1 MLARTER
8 SRSGPTDYREVFT
21 ALPVAMAL
29 VSPDGPDPR
38 ILAVTDKL
46 AAQLG
51 AHAANLE
58 GRTLREVFPPR
69 SADRLARA
77 VEGCCAAEQVVRTKV
92 AQARGERIV
101 RLDVRAQPSSE
112 GGLLTF
118 VEAARSTRAGEP
130 DPALAVAQAEQRERR
145 RVGREIHDCTSQLL
159 VAAQLGLSALERRA
173 ELKGETRRIA
183 ADVRRSIGAALAEIR
198 TFSFLLHPPVLAD
211 EGLPKALENF
221 GAGFGPRTGLG
232 VKVETGAGP
241 WALPR
246 TMEMALFRVAQE
258 ALMNVHRHAQAR
270 HATVRLFREGSTVVL
285 EVEDDG
291 VGLRR
296 RSDRADPPEPL
307 GVGLSGMLAR
317 MTQLGGSLT
326 LEEQARGLK
335 VRAWAPQPE
344 R

>member
-8 SRSGPTDYREVFT
+8 GRSGQTDYREVFA

-38 ILAVTDKL
+38 ILAVTDRL

-58 GRTLREVFPPR
+58 DRTLREVFPPR

-77 VEGCCAAEQVVRTKV
+77 VEGCCAAEQAVRTKV

-101 RLDVRAQPSSE
+101 RLDVRAEPSSE
-112 GGLLTF
+112 GALLTF
-118 VEAARSTRAGEP
+118 VEAVRSTRGGEP

-159 VAAQLGLSALERRA
+159 VAAQLGLSALERRT

-241 WALPR
+241 WSLPR

-258 ALMNVHRHAQAR
+258 ALMNVHRHARAR

-296 RSDRADPPEPL
+296 RSDRTDPPEPL

>member
-1 MLARTER
+1 MLARTESGR
-8 SRSGPTDYREVFT
+8 SSPTDYREVFA

-29 VSPDGPDPR
+29 VSPEYPDPR
-38 ILAVTDKL
+38 VLGVTERL

-51 AHAANLE
+51 AHASSLE
-58 GRTLREVFPPR
+58 GRTLRQVFPPR

-77 VEGCCAAEQVVRTKV
+77 VEACLQTQQAVRTRV
-92 AQARGERIV
+92 AQSRGERIV
-101 RLDVRAQPSSE
+101 RLDVQAQFGSE
-112 GGLLTF
+112 GVLLTF
-118 VEAARSTRAGEP
+118 TTAARRAGVVEP
-130 DPALAVAQAEQRERR
+130 DPALAVAQAEQKERR
-145 RVGREIHDCTSQLL
+145 RVGRELHDCTSQLL
-159 VAAQLGLSALERRA
+159 VAAQLGLSALERRT
-173 ELKGETRRIA
+173 ELKGEARRIA
-183 ADVRRSIGAALAEIR
+183 IDARRSIGAALAEIR

-211 EGLPKALENF
+211 EGLPKALEDF

-241 WALPR
+241 WSLPR

-258 ALMNVHRHAQAR
+258 GLMNVHRHAQAR

-296 RSDRADPPEPL
+296 RSDHTAPSEPL

-335 VRAWAPQPE
+335 VRAWAPQPD